1 MTKAKNTPCN
11 PGEKMTLSEIL
22 FGSLLAIVAIS
33 CMWISSTLLIHIYTS
48 LY

>member
-1 MTKAKNTPCN
+1 MAAAKETPRN

-22 FGSLLAIVAIS
+22 FGTLLAIGAIS
-33 CMWISSTLLIHIYTS
+33 CMWISSTLLIHLYTS

>member
-1 MTKAKNTPCN
+1 MTAATEKFGN

-22 FGSLLAIVAIS
+22 FGTLLAIGAIS
-33 CMWISSTLLIHIYTS
+33 CIWISSTLLIHLYSS